1 MEMFKLIPSVADYIW
16 GGRRLIEEY
25 GIKTDKDPAA
35 EAWVLSC
42 HSAGPSTVEDGE
54 FKGQTL
60 EQVWENHK
68 EICGTNGNKFEF
80 FPILIKFIDA
90 KNNLSIQVH
99 PDNDYAMRVEGEYGK
114 TEAWY
119 ILDCDEGA
127 ELILGFNREV
137 SVEEFKKAAQS
148 EEMLNIVNKVKVK
161 KGDLFFIE
169 SGTLHA
175 ICKGIL
181 LAEVQQNSNT
191 TYRVYDY
198 GRVGADGKPRALHI
212 DKAADVTKLCP
223 PTIPNASERAVEK
236 QIVVLKIER
245 QSTVLGLFRKGRLTT
260 AGVLPAGLGNLVS
273 DCVDQYGVAT
283 ADAVELLKY
292 SIRFNQKVYTDNP
305 VHIWSK
311 DGETKTISE
320 KQFVESIQKNVAQW
334 VKDLIKTCEPIL
346 QAGPTTVI
354 ITGEGGET
362 EGLSDLLSESLGC
375 SVKCYI
381 PETLGGRNAGL
392 TAPLGLLYAYQ
403 DKLPITGYIDDSLD
417 MDAFK
422 KSVSYREKKKEIDSK
437 EDTLTSKL
445 KGLFFENK
453 AK

>member
-181 LAEVQQNSNT
+181 LAEVQQSSNT

-223 PTIPNASERAVEK
+223 PTITNASEREVEK
-236 QIVVLKIER
+236 QDGGTRTHLTECD
-245 QSTVLGLFRKGRLTT
+245 LFKMY
-260 AGVLPAGLGNLVS
+260 S
-273 DCVDQYGVAT
+273 
-283 ADAVELLKY
+283 VE
-292 SIRFNQKVYTDNP
+292 T
-305 VHIWSK
+305 
-311 DGETKTISE
+311 DGEYVSEAGDESFVSLLCLDGSAEVVCGKKTLGM
-320 KQFVESIQKNVAQW
+320 KK
-334 VKDLIKTCEPIL
+334 
-346 QAGPTTVI
+346 G
-354 ITGEGGET
+354 
-362 EGLSDLLSESLGC
+362 ESLF
-375 SVKCYI
+375 I
-381 PETLGGRNAGL
+381 PASSGEFKIIGKTHMLETR
-392 TAPLGLLYAYQ
+392 
-403 DKLPITGYIDDSLD
+403 I
-417 MDAFK
+417 
-422 KSVSYREKKKEIDSK
+422 
-437 EDTLTSKL
+437 
-445 KGLFFENK
+445 
-453 AK
+453 

>member
-60 EQVWENHK
+60 EQLWENHK

-223 PTIPNASERAVEK
+223 PTITNASEREVEK
-236 QIVVLKIER
+236 QDGGTRTHLTECD
-245 QSTVLGLFRKGRLTT
+245 LFKMY
-260 AGVLPAGLGNLVS
+260 S
-273 DCVDQYGVAT
+273 
-283 ADAVELLKY
+283 VE
-292 SIRFNQKVYTDNP
+292 T
-305 VHIWSK
+305 
-311 DGETKTISE
+311 DGEYVSEAGDESFVSLLCLDGSAEVVCGKKTLGM
-320 KQFVESIQKNVAQW
+320 KK
-334 VKDLIKTCEPIL
+334 
-346 QAGPTTVI
+346 G
-354 ITGEGGET
+354 
-362 EGLSDLLSESLGC
+362 ESLF
-375 SVKCYI
+375 I
-381 PETLGGRNAGL
+381 PASSGEFKIIGKTHMLETR
-392 TAPLGLLYAYQ
+392 
-403 DKLPITGYIDDSLD
+403 I
-417 MDAFK
+417 
-422 KSVSYREKKKEIDSK
+422 
-437 EDTLTSKL
+437 
-445 KGLFFENK
+445 
-453 AK
+453 

>member
-223 PTIPNASERAVEK
+223 PTITNASEREVEK
-236 QIVVLKIER
+236 QDDGTRTHLTECD
-245 QSTVLGLFRKGRLTT
+245 LFKMY
-260 AGVLPAGLGNLVS
+260 S
-273 DCVDQYGVAT
+273 
-283 ADAVELLKY
+283 VE
-292 SIRFNQKVYTDNP
+292 T
-305 VHIWSK
+305 
-311 DGETKTISE
+311 DGEYVSEAGDESFVSLLCLDGSAEVVCGKKTLGM
-320 KQFVESIQKNVAQW
+320 KK
-334 VKDLIKTCEPIL
+334 
-346 QAGPTTVI
+346 G
-354 ITGEGGET
+354 
-362 EGLSDLLSESLGC
+362 ESLF
-375 SVKCYI
+375 I
-381 PETLGGRNAGL
+381 PASSGEFKIIGKTHMLETR
-392 TAPLGLLYAYQ
+392 
-403 DKLPITGYIDDSLD
+403 I
-417 MDAFK
+417 
-422 KSVSYREKKKEIDSK
+422 
-437 EDTLTSKL
+437 
-445 KGLFFENK
+445 
-453 AK
+453 

>member
-42 HSAGPSTVEDGE
+42 HSAGPSTVENGE

-60 EQVWENHK
+60 EQVWGNHK

-223 PTIPNASERAVEK
+223 PTITNASEREVEK
-236 QIVVLKIER
+236 QDGGTRTHLTECD
-245 QSTVLGLFRKGRLTT
+245 LFKMY
-260 AGVLPAGLGNLVS
+260 S
-273 DCVDQYGVAT
+273 
-283 ADAVELLKY
+283 VE
-292 SIRFNQKVYTDNP
+292 T
-305 VHIWSK
+305 
-311 DGETKTISE
+311 DGEYVSEAGDESFVSLLCLDGSAEVVCGKKTLGM
-320 KQFVESIQKNVAQW
+320 KK
-334 VKDLIKTCEPIL
+334 
-346 QAGPTTVI
+346 G
-354 ITGEGGET
+354 
-362 EGLSDLLSESLGC
+362 ESLF
-375 SVKCYI
+375 I
-381 PETLGGRNAGL
+381 PASSGEFKIIGKTHMLETR
-392 TAPLGLLYAYQ
+392 
-403 DKLPITGYIDDSLD
+403 I
-417 MDAFK
+417 
-422 KSVSYREKKKEIDSK
+422 
-437 EDTLTSKL
+437 
-445 KGLFFENK
+445 
-453 AK
+453 

>member
-198 GRVGADGKPRALHI
+198 GRVDADGKPRALHI

-223 PTIPNASERAVEK
+223 PTITNASEREVEK
-236 QIVVLKIER
+236 QDGGTRTHLTECD
-245 QSTVLGLFRKGRLTT
+245 LFKMY
-260 AGVLPAGLGNLVS
+260 S
-273 DCVDQYGVAT
+273 
-283 ADAVELLKY
+283 VE
-292 SIRFNQKVYTDNP
+292 T
-305 VHIWSK
+305 
-311 DGETKTISE
+311 DGEYVSEAGDESFVSLLCLDGSAEVVCGKKTLGM
-320 KQFVESIQKNVAQW
+320 KK
-334 VKDLIKTCEPIL
+334 
-346 QAGPTTVI
+346 G
-354 ITGEGGET
+354 
-362 EGLSDLLSESLGC
+362 ESLF
-375 SVKCYI
+375 I
-381 PETLGGRNAGL
+381 PASSGEFKIIGKTHMLETR
-392 TAPLGLLYAYQ
+392 
-403 DKLPITGYIDDSLD
+403 I
-417 MDAFK
+417 
-422 KSVSYREKKKEIDSK
+422 
-437 EDTLTSKL
+437 
-445 KGLFFENK
+445 
-453 AK
+453 

>member
-223 PTIPNASERAVEK
+223 PTITNASERDVEK
-236 QIVVLKIER
+236 QDGGTRTHLTECDLFKMYSVETNGEYVSEAGDESFVSLLCLDGSAEVVCGKK
-245 QSTVLGLFRKGRLTT
+245 TLGMKKG
-260 AGVLPAGLGNLVS
+260 
-273 DCVDQYGVAT
+273 
-283 ADAVELLKY
+283 
-292 SIRFNQKVYTDNP
+292 
-305 VHIWSK
+305 
-311 DGETKTISE
+311 
-320 KQFVESIQKNVAQW
+320 
-334 VKDLIKTCEPIL
+334 
-346 QAGPTTVI
+346 
-354 ITGEGGET
+354 
-362 EGLSDLLSESLGC
+362 ESLF
-375 SVKCYI
+375 I
-381 PETLGGRNAGL
+381 PASSGEFKIIGKAHMLETR
-392 TAPLGLLYAYQ
+392 
-403 DKLPITGYIDDSLD
+403 I
-417 MDAFK
+417 
-422 KSVSYREKKKEIDSK
+422 
-437 EDTLTSKL
+437 
-445 KGLFFENK
+445 
-453 AK
+453 

>member
-175 ICKGIL
+175 ICKCIL

-223 PTIPNASERAVEK
+223 PTITNASEREVEK
-236 QIVVLKIER
+236 QDGGTRTHLTECD
-245 QSTVLGLFRKGRLTT
+245 LFKMY
-260 AGVLPAGLGNLVS
+260 S
-273 DCVDQYGVAT
+273 
-283 ADAVELLKY
+283 VE
-292 SIRFNQKVYTDNP
+292 T
-305 VHIWSK
+305 
-311 DGETKTISE
+311 DGEYVSEAGDESFVSLLCLDGSAEVVCGKKTLGM
-320 KQFVESIQKNVAQW
+320 KK
-334 VKDLIKTCEPIL
+334 
-346 QAGPTTVI
+346 G
-354 ITGEGGET
+354 
-362 EGLSDLLSESLGC
+362 ESLF
-375 SVKCYI
+375 I
-381 PETLGGRNAGL
+381 PASSGEFKIIGKTHMLETR
-392 TAPLGLLYAYQ
+392 
-403 DKLPITGYIDDSLD
+403 I
-417 MDAFK
+417 
-422 KSVSYREKKKEIDSK
+422 
-437 EDTLTSKL
+437 
-445 KGLFFENK
+445 
-453 AK
+453 

>member
-42 HSAGPSTVEDGE
+42 HSAGHSTVEDGE

-223 PTIPNASERAVEK
+223 PTITNASEREVEK
-236 QIVVLKIER
+236 QDGGTRTHLTECD
-245 QSTVLGLFRKGRLTT
+245 LFKMY
-260 AGVLPAGLGNLVS
+260 S
-273 DCVDQYGVAT
+273 
-283 ADAVELLKY
+283 VE
-292 SIRFNQKVYTDNP
+292 T
-305 VHIWSK
+305 
-311 DGETKTISE
+311 DGEYVSEAGDESFVSLLCLDGSAEVVCGKKTLGM
-320 KQFVESIQKNVAQW
+320 KK
-334 VKDLIKTCEPIL
+334 
-346 QAGPTTVI
+346 G
-354 ITGEGGET
+354 
-362 EGLSDLLSESLGC
+362 ESLF
-375 SVKCYI
+375 I
-381 PETLGGRNAGL
+381 PASSGEFKIIGKTHMLETR
-392 TAPLGLLYAYQ
+392 
-403 DKLPITGYIDDSLD
+403 I
-417 MDAFK
+417 
-422 KSVSYREKKKEIDSK
+422 
-437 EDTLTSKL
+437 
-445 KGLFFENK
+445 
-453 AK
+453 

>member
-223 PTIPNASERAVEK
+223 PTITNASEREVEK
-236 QIVVLKIER
+236 QDGGTRTHLTECD
-245 QSTVLGLFRKGRLTT
+245 LFKMY
-260 AGVLPAGLGNLVS
+260 S
-273 DCVDQYGVAT
+273 
-283 ADAVELLKY
+283 VE
-292 SIRFNQKVYTDNP
+292 T
-305 VHIWSK
+305 
-311 DGETKTISE
+311 DGEYVSE
-320 KQFVESIQKNVAQW
+320 AGDESFVSLLCLDGSAEVVCGK
-334 VKDLIKTCEPIL
+334 KIL
-346 QAGPTTVI
+346 GMKK
-354 ITGEGGET
+354 G
-362 EGLSDLLSESLGC
+362 ESLF
-375 SVKCYI
+375 I
-381 PETLGGRNAGL
+381 PASSGEFKIIGKTHMLETR
-392 TAPLGLLYAYQ
+392 
-403 DKLPITGYIDDSLD
+403 I
-417 MDAFK
+417 
-422 KSVSYREKKKEIDSK
+422 
-437 EDTLTSKL
+437 
-445 KGLFFENK
+445 
-453 AK
+453 

>member
-223 PTIPNASERAVEK
+223 PTITNASEREVEK
-236 QIVVLKIER
+236 QDGGTRTHLTECD
-245 QSTVLGLFRKGRLTT
+245 LFKMY
-260 AGVLPAGLGNLVS
+260 S
-273 DCVDQYGVAT
+273 
-283 ADAVELLKY
+283 VE
-292 SIRFNQKVYTDNP
+292 T
-305 VHIWSK
+305 
-311 DGETKTISE
+311 DGEYVSEAGDESFVSLLCLDGSAEVVCGKKT
-320 KQFVESIQKNVAQW
+320 
-334 VKDLIKTCEPIL
+334 LGIKK
-346 QAGPTTVI
+346 G
-354 ITGEGGET
+354 
-362 EGLSDLLSESLGC
+362 ESLF
-375 SVKCYI
+375 I
-381 PETLGGRNAGL
+381 PASSGEFKIIGKTHMLETR
-392 TAPLGLLYAYQ
+392 
-403 DKLPITGYIDDSLD
+403 I
-417 MDAFK
+417 
-422 KSVSYREKKKEIDSK
+422 
-437 EDTLTSKL
+437 
-445 KGLFFENK
+445 
-453 AK
+453 

>member
-1 MEMFKLIPSVADYIW
+1 MEMFKLIPSIADYIW

-223 PTIPNASERAVEK
+223 PTITNASEREVEK
-236 QIVVLKIER
+236 QDGGTRTHLTECD
-245 QSTVLGLFRKGRLTT
+245 LFKMY
-260 AGVLPAGLGNLVS
+260 S
-273 DCVDQYGVAT
+273 
-283 ADAVELLKY
+283 VE
-292 SIRFNQKVYTDNP
+292 T
-305 VHIWSK
+305 
-311 DGETKTISE
+311 DGEYVSEAGDESFVSLLCLDGSAEVVCGKKTLGM
-320 KQFVESIQKNVAQW
+320 KK
-334 VKDLIKTCEPIL
+334 
-346 QAGPTTVI
+346 G
-354 ITGEGGET
+354 
-362 EGLSDLLSESLGC
+362 ESLF
-375 SVKCYI
+375 I
-381 PETLGGRNAGL
+381 PASSGEFKIIGKTHMLETR
-392 TAPLGLLYAYQ
+392 
-403 DKLPITGYIDDSLD
+403 I
-417 MDAFK
+417 
-422 KSVSYREKKKEIDSK
+422 
-437 EDTLTSKL
+437 
-445 KGLFFENK
+445 
-453 AK
+453 

>member
-25 GIKTDKDPAA
+25 GIKTDKNPAA

-161 KGDLFFIE
+161 KGDIFFIE

-223 PTIPNASERAVEK
+223 PTITNASEREVEK
-236 QIVVLKIER
+236 QDGGTRTHLTECD
-245 QSTVLGLFRKGRLTT
+245 LFKMY
-260 AGVLPAGLGNLVS
+260 S
-273 DCVDQYGVAT
+273 
-283 ADAVELLKY
+283 VE
-292 SIRFNQKVYTDNP
+292 T
-305 VHIWSK
+305 
-311 DGETKTISE
+311 DGEYVSEAGDESFVSLLCLDGSAEVVCGKKTLGM
-320 KQFVESIQKNVAQW
+320 KK
-334 VKDLIKTCEPIL
+334 
-346 QAGPTTVI
+346 G
-354 ITGEGGET
+354 
-362 EGLSDLLSESLGC
+362 ESLF
-375 SVKCYI
+375 I
-381 PETLGGRNAGL
+381 PASSGEFKIIGKTHMLETR
-392 TAPLGLLYAYQ
+392 
-403 DKLPITGYIDDSLD
+403 I
-417 MDAFK
+417 
-422 KSVSYREKKKEIDSK
+422 
-437 EDTLTSKL
+437 
-445 KGLFFENK
+445 
-453 AK
+453 

>member
-137 SVEEFKKAAQS
+137 SVEEFKKASQS

-223 PTIPNASERAVEK
+223 PTITNASEREVEK
-236 QIVVLKIER
+236 QDGGTRTHLTECD
-245 QSTVLGLFRKGRLTT
+245 LFKMY
-260 AGVLPAGLGNLVS
+260 S
-273 DCVDQYGVAT
+273 
-283 ADAVELLKY
+283 VE
-292 SIRFNQKVYTDNP
+292 T
-305 VHIWSK
+305 
-311 DGETKTISE
+311 DGEYVSEAGDESFVSLLCLDGSAEVVCGKKTLGM
-320 KQFVESIQKNVAQW
+320 KK
-334 VKDLIKTCEPIL
+334 
-346 QAGPTTVI
+346 G
-354 ITGEGGET
+354 
-362 EGLSDLLSESLGC
+362 ESLF
-375 SVKCYI
+375 I
-381 PETLGGRNAGL
+381 PASSGEFKIIGKTHMLETR
-392 TAPLGLLYAYQ
+392 
-403 DKLPITGYIDDSLD
+403 I
-417 MDAFK
+417 
-422 KSVSYREKKKEIDSK
+422 
-437 EDTLTSKL
+437 
-445 KGLFFENK
+445 
-453 AK
+453 

>member
-90 KNNLSIQVH
+90 KKNLSIQVH

-223 PTIPNASERAVEK
+223 PTITNASEREVEK
-236 QIVVLKIER
+236 QDGGTRTHLTECD
-245 QSTVLGLFRKGRLTT
+245 LFKMY
-260 AGVLPAGLGNLVS
+260 S
-273 DCVDQYGVAT
+273 
-283 ADAVELLKY
+283 VE
-292 SIRFNQKVYTDNP
+292 T
-305 VHIWSK
+305 
-311 DGETKTISE
+311 DGEYVSEAGDESFVSLLCLDGSAEVVCGKKTLGM
-320 KQFVESIQKNVAQW
+320 KK
-334 VKDLIKTCEPIL
+334 
-346 QAGPTTVI
+346 G
-354 ITGEGGET
+354 
-362 EGLSDLLSESLGC
+362 ESLF
-375 SVKCYI
+375 I
-381 PETLGGRNAGL
+381 PASSGEFKIIGKTHMLETR
-392 TAPLGLLYAYQ
+392 
-403 DKLPITGYIDDSLD
+403 I
-417 MDAFK
+417 
-422 KSVSYREKKKEIDSK
+422 
-437 EDTLTSKL
+437 
-445 KGLFFENK
+445 
-453 AK
+453 

>member
-25 GIKTDKDPAA
+25 GIKTDKAPAA

-223 PTIPNASERAVEK
+223 PTITNASEREVEK
-236 QIVVLKIER
+236 QDGGTRTHLTECD
-245 QSTVLGLFRKGRLTT
+245 LFKMY
-260 AGVLPAGLGNLVS
+260 S
-273 DCVDQYGVAT
+273 
-283 ADAVELLKY
+283 VE
-292 SIRFNQKVYTDNP
+292 T
-305 VHIWSK
+305 
-311 DGETKTISE
+311 DGEYVSEAGDESFVSLLCLDGSAEVVCGKKTLGM
-320 KQFVESIQKNVAQW
+320 KK
-334 VKDLIKTCEPIL
+334 
-346 QAGPTTVI
+346 G
-354 ITGEGGET
+354 
-362 EGLSDLLSESLGC
+362 ESLF
-375 SVKCYI
+375 I
-381 PETLGGRNAGL
+381 PASSGEFKIIGKTHMLETR
-392 TAPLGLLYAYQ
+392 
-403 DKLPITGYIDDSLD
+403 I
-417 MDAFK
+417 
-422 KSVSYREKKKEIDSK
+422 
-437 EDTLTSKL
+437 
-445 KGLFFENK
+445 
-453 AK
+453 

>member
-42 HSAGPSTVEDGE
+42 HSAGPSTVENGE

-223 PTIPNASERAVEK
+223 PTITNASEREVEK
-236 QIVVLKIER
+236 QDGGTRTHLTECD
-245 QSTVLGLFRKGRLTT
+245 LFKMY
-260 AGVLPAGLGNLVS
+260 S
-273 DCVDQYGVAT
+273 
-283 ADAVELLKY
+283 VE
-292 SIRFNQKVYTDNP
+292 T
-305 VHIWSK
+305 
-311 DGETKTISE
+311 DGEYVSEAGDESFVSLLCLDGSAEVVCGKKTLGM
-320 KQFVESIQKNVAQW
+320 KK
-334 VKDLIKTCEPIL
+334 
-346 QAGPTTVI
+346 G
-354 ITGEGGET
+354 
-362 EGLSDLLSESLGC
+362 ESLF
-375 SVKCYI
+375 I
-381 PETLGGRNAGL
+381 PASSGEFKIIGKTHMLETR
-392 TAPLGLLYAYQ
+392 
-403 DKLPITGYIDDSLD
+403 I
-417 MDAFK
+417 
-422 KSVSYREKKKEIDSK
+422 
-437 EDTLTSKL
+437 
-445 KGLFFENK
+445 
-453 AK
+453 

>member
-223 PTIPNASERAVEK
+223 PTITNASEREVEK
-236 QIVVLKIER
+236 QDGGTRTYLTECD
-245 QSTVLGLFRKGRLTT
+245 LFKMY
-260 AGVLPAGLGNLVS
+260 S
-273 DCVDQYGVAT
+273 
-283 ADAVELLKY
+283 VE
-292 SIRFNQKVYTDNP
+292 T
-305 VHIWSK
+305 
-311 DGETKTISE
+311 DGEYVSEAGDESFVSLLCLDGSAEVVCGKKTLGM
-320 KQFVESIQKNVAQW
+320 KK
-334 VKDLIKTCEPIL
+334 
-346 QAGPTTVI
+346 G
-354 ITGEGGET
+354 
-362 EGLSDLLSESLGC
+362 ESLF
-375 SVKCYI
+375 I
-381 PETLGGRNAGL
+381 PASSGEFKIIGKTHMLETR
-392 TAPLGLLYAYQ
+392 
-403 DKLPITGYIDDSLD
+403 I
-417 MDAFK
+417 
-422 KSVSYREKKKEIDSK
+422 
-437 EDTLTSKL
+437 
-445 KGLFFENK
+445 
-453 AK
+453 